1 MINNEA
7 KRLKSFSRR
16 AFVLGV
22 AQAALVSGLGLRL
35 AWLQLAEGSKYK
47 ILAEKNR
54 INTKMIAPSRG
65 KIVDRF
71 GVPLAVNNQNFRVLL
86 VPEQVEDIE
95 GALNKLSK
103 IITIP
108 DYKIKT
114 VVEKAKKSPSFLPLE
129 VTDGLSWD
137 DVSKLEVNITDLA
150 GMSIDEGEK
159 RHYPFNDATGHV
171 VGYVGSVSQ
180 TEMTDDPVLKMP
192 GFKIGK
198 TGIEKS
204 FDPMLRGR
212 AGDSQFEVNVRGR
225 EVRELNKNKSATGD
239 RISLS
244 IDAELQRYCQQ
255 RLSLYKSASAVIMDA
270 HTGAIYALAS
280 YPGFDPNLFVG
291 GISHGE
297 YQELLHNPL
306 HPFNNKAVTGQYPP
320 GSTFKMITAMAALE
334 GGFANA
340 STRVKCEG
348 RYEYGNDRFHCWK
361 LRGHGSMNVV
371 SALMQSCDTYFYELS
386 IEVGIDNISK
396 MAQKFG
402 LGQKYDFDLPEERS
416 GLMPTKAWKEKKY
429 GKFWRPGETIVSS
442 IGQGFLLATP
452 LQLGVMTARLVNG
465 GYAVKPWLAG
475 YEGTKKLFP
484 DKWPKI
490 DVKDSNLRLMKRG
503 MVDVVNDEDGT
514 AYASRIEQP
523 DMMMGGKTGT
533 AQVTKINR
541 AAYAQG
547 IMNEDLEW
555 KFRHH
560 ALFVGYAPVTN
571 PRYVCSVVV
580 EHGGGG
586 SSVAAPLA
594 KDLLFETQ
602 KRNPAKADIKLIQ
615 DNNGK
620 AA

>member
-1 MINNEA
+1 MLNNEE
-7 KRLKSFSRR
+7 KRMKTFSRR

-22 AQAALVSGLGLRL
+22 AQAALISGLGLRL

-47 ILAEKNR
+47 MLAEKNR
-54 INTKMIAPSRG
+54 INTKMLAPSRG

-86 VPEQVEDIE
+86 VPEQVDDIE
-95 GALNKLSK
+95 ISLKELSK
-103 IITIP
+103 IVPIP
-108 DYKIKT
+108 DYKIEA
-114 VVEKAKKSPSFLPLE
+114 VIEKAKKSPSFLPIE

-137 DVSKLEVNITDLA
+137 DVSKLEVNIIDLA
-150 GMSIDEGEK
+150 GVSIEEGEK
-159 RHYPFNDATGHV
+159 RHYPFNNATGHV

-180 TEMTDDPVLKMP
+180 ADMTDDPVLKMP

-204 FDPMLRGR
+204 FDQMLRGK

-225 EVRELNKNKSATGD
+225 EVRELNQNKSAAGE

-244 IDAELQRYCQQ
+244 IDAELQRFCQQ

-280 YPGFDPNLFVG
+280 YPAFDPNLFVG

-306 HPFNNKAVTGQYPP
+306 YPFNNKAVTGQYPP

-334 GGFANA
+334 GGFTN
-340 STRVKCEG
+340 SSKRVKCEG
-348 RYEYGNDRFHCWK
+348 RFEYGNDRFHCWK
-361 LRGHGSMNVV
+361 LSGHGSMNVV
-371 SALMQSCDTYFYELS
+371 SALMRSCDTYFYELS
-386 IEVGIDNISK
+386 VEVGIDNISK
-396 MAQKFG
+396 MAEKFG
-402 LGQKYDFDLPEERS
+402 LGQKYNFDLPEERA

-452 LQLGVMTARLVNG
+452 LQLGVMTSRLVNG

-475 YEGTKKLFP
+475 YEGSKKLFP
-484 DKWPKI
+484 DTWPKM
-490 DVKDSNLRLMKRG
+490 DVKDSNLSLMKRG
-503 MVDVVNDEDGT
+503 MVDAVNNEDGT
-514 AYASRIEQP
+514 AFKARIEEP
-523 DMMMGGKTGT
+523 DMLMGGKTGT
-533 AQVTKINR
+533 AQVKRINR
-541 AAYAQG
+541 ADYAQG

-560 ALFVGYAPVTN
+560 ALFVGYAPIAN

-586 SSVAAPLA
+586 SAVAAPLA
-594 KDLLFETQ
+594 KDLLIETQ
-602 KRNPAKADIKLIQ
+602 KRNPAAADIKFSQ
-615 DNNGK
+615 AMNEK